1 MIKLNIPVE
10 EFTTPNPVIATVD
23 MTVEVLQE
31 RMKRHGI
38 RHLPIVH
45 VGKVVGVVSERDL
58 KVVMGLDEAHRQ
70 QVSAGDI
77 MAQNPVS
84 VAASTPLDEVAF
96 TMVEH
101 KVGSLIVNED
111 DGGLLG
117 IFTVTDALNALM
129 EVVRGEL
136 L

>member
-77 MAQNPVS
+77 MAQKPVS
-84 VAASTPLDEVAF
+84 VAASTRLSELAFCIVQTQVDHSVDDVDERE
-96 TMVEH
+96 MLRL
-101 KVGSLIVNED
+101 S
-111 DGGLLG
+111 
-117 IFTVTDALNALM
+117 
-129 EVVRGEL
+129 
-136 L
+136 